1 MKVAGQI
8 GTNGHLVRKAVVEDE
23 DIEYVNVWMTN
34 AMEMIWKKSPATL
47 KNVYLNHGAI
57 GCRAL
62 YRAVLV
68 SKFVR
73 DYVMVNYVQL
83 LINKRE
89 LVINSNVRPH
99 FHYQCGVNGE
109 NGLRALLPVVRVY
122 SHGKDL
128 VDVDLVLKM
137 MHLKLGD
144 V

>member
-1 MKVAGQI
+1 MKKDQNFVHLSKFHSNKYITHVKNKLFRKVAGQI

-23 DIEYVNVWMTN
+23 DIEYGKIYNFEQEFDYIFEVNVWMTN

-89 LVINSNVRPH
+89 LVINRYKYISN
-99 FHYQCGVNGE
+99 Q
-109 NGLRALLPVVRVY
+109 
-122 SHGKDL
+122 KT
-128 VDVDLVLKM
+128 
-137 MHLKLGD
+137 
-144 V
+144 